1 MSFMQK
7 LSGNSVEIHPDKVDE
22 KFKRILTSDEEI
34 KFAFKSFRDYI
45 VLTNKRLILSDVQGV
60 TGSKVEYVNIPYHKI
75 SCFSLEAAGTV
86 DLDVDFKIWV
96 SGYGVIEKTIARGV
110 IVTKVSKILAAYIC

>member
-1 MSFMQK
+1 MSLIQK

-22 KFKRILTSDEEI
+22 KFKRILIPGEEI

-75 SCFSLEAAGTV
+75 SCFSLEAAGTME
-86 DLDVDFKIWV
+86 LDADFKVWV

-110 IVTKVSKILAAYIC
+110 NVTEVSKILATYIC